1 MFAYAPEW
9 RDPSKLEEKHLL
21 SLVLVIMDLHL
32 QRAITRS
39 KSSHSNVGIRVE
51 LGLDLRV
58 RYGRRSGLLATSG
71 FWYACQTYHR
81 SPVATS
87 SIISHDLQRTEHVAW
102 AKLETLVMGEDNP

>member
-1 MFAYAPEW
+1 MARSIQTGGKASVE
-9 RDPSKLEEKHLL
+9 SCSGNHGSALTVKN
-21 SLVLVIMDLHL
+21 SLDRSPPIG
-32 QRAITRS
+32 TRL
-39 KSSHSNVGIRVE
+39 E
-51 LGLDLRV
+51 LGPDLVRV
-58 RYGRRSGLLATSG
+58 RYRRRSGLLATSR